1 MGRHRDKRARTV
13 ETLCDLDL
21 AFAGA
26 ESLASRSEPSEGGR
40 WTAALAR
47 ACSVFLRKMVIGDWN
62 DSSTRLLDRSV
73 LESAGLSFH
82 RLRKIPRER
91 RTLGIEMSFPGA
103 MMKATKLDEA
113 TGRPEA
119 TIGLPFAPHKLA
131 ISIEWP

>member
-1 MGRHRDKRARTV
+1 MDDEKTESGAEEPLAQFVQGTGTQVMGRHRDKRARTV

-26 ESLASRSEPSEGGR
+26 ESLASRSEPSEGRR

-62 DSSTRLLDRSV
+62 DSWTRLLDRSV

-82 RLRKIPRER
+82 KTSEDSARASDA
-91 RTLGIEMSFPGA
+91 G
-103 MMKATKLDEA
+103 D
-113 TGRPEA
+113 
-119 TIGLPFAPHKLA
+119 
-131 ISIEWP
+131 